1 MPFQALFFTNY
12 FWNFRESG
20 EVELTY
26 KGIKNEMETSAPVN
40 IVIFHK
46 HQFYRAFLVFI
57 SKEFV
62 LQKIKI
68 FSLIIYRYTVTV
80 TVTNYIMMWKS
91 KMVVKKQLFPKK
103 IDKKKK
109 KNGIIIPGNWF
120 PFKMKAASEYKI
132 SLLFLKQSL
141 QSVSEALN

>member
-91 KMVVKKQLFPKK
+91 KMVVKKQLFPKR
-103 IDKKKK
+103 IDQKKKK
-109 KNGIIIPGNWF
+109 WYNHTR
-120 PFKMKAASEYKI
+120 
-132 SLLFLKQSL
+132 
-141 QSVSEALN
+141 

>member
-91 KMVVKKQLFPKK
+91 KMVVKKQLFPKR
-103 IDKKKK
+103 IDQKKKK
-109 KNGIIIPGNWF
+109 
-120 PFKMKAASEYKI
+120 M
-132 SLLFLKQSL
+132 
-141 QSVSEALN
+141 V